1 MTRFWLE
8 PAPISVPADLAAAVG
23 GHPLVAQ
30 TLAGRG
36 IMTPAAARAFLD
48 PAAYT
53 PAPSDALPG
62 LTAAADRL
70 EAAIRVREPIC
81 VWGDFD
87 VDGQT
92 ATTLLVSTLTDLGGS
107 VTYHIPIRATEG
119 HGVSVPILAQVIDAG
134 ARLILTCD
142 TGIAAVEAA
151 AYARSRGVDM
161 IITDH
166 HDLPAIFPDAYAI
179 VNPEAGR
186 HSSLVTRH
194 SSNVKR
200 QTSVGDPPLV
210 TRHSSLVTRRPP
222 RRRRRIQTGRGALPP
237 RRPA

>member
-1 MTRFWLE
+1 MT
-8 PAPISVPADLAAAVG
+8 
-23 GHPLVAQ
+23 
-30 TLAGRG
+30 
-36 IMTPAAARAFLD
+36 TPAAARAFLD

-53 PAPSDALPG
+53 PAPPDALPG

-70 EAAIRVREPIC
+70 EAAIRAREPIC

-151 AYARSRGVDM
+151 AYARSCGVDM

-166 HDLPAIFPDAYAI
+166 HDLPSLLPDAYTI
-179 VNPEAGR
+179 VNPKLGD
-186 HSSLVTRH
+186 HSLLVTRP

-200 QTSVGDPPLV
+200 QTSVGDPLLPRSPAPPL
-210 TRHSSLVTRRPP
+210 HPP
-222 RRRRRIQTGRGALPP
+222 RSRRRLQAGRGTLPP